1 MRRTA
6 AVVTASA
13 LLALAACGADEP
25 DGDGEA
31 SPGPLSSPPSSAPA
45 PTTDATDTAPPTP
58 PTPRVPEAT
67 GDVTTGLDAPWDV
80 AFMPDG
86 AAVVPERDTGLV
98 KLVYD
103 DGTVIEAGAF
113 PEAEGPDE
121 AGLLGVAVSPDFAE
135 DRQLYFYLTTAAD
148 NRVVRRTLTED
159 GTLGEQEDVLT
170 GIPSSNRHDG
180 GRPEFGP
187 DGYLYVATGD
197 AGQPA
202 LAQDPASLAGKIL
215 RITRDGDP
223 APGNPDA
230 TSPVWSLGHRNVQG
244 LAFDDAGR
252 LWASEFGDKAF
263 DELNLVEAG
272 GNYGWPEVEG
282 TGGEGEG
289 YVDPVVTWTT
299 DEASPSGL
307 AYAEGSLWMAALRGQ
322 RLWRI
327 DLDNGDGGR
336 DGTVVGEPTAYLDGT
351 YGRLRQVTPAPD
363 GSLWLLTNNTD
374 GRVTPRD
381 GDDRIVRL
389 QLG

>member
-6 AVVTASA
+6 AVVSASA
-13 LLALAACGADEP
+13 LLALTACGGDEP
-25 DGDGEA
+25 GDDGEA
-31 SPGPLSSPPSSAPA
+31 SPSPSSSPSTSSAAPA
-45 PTTDATDTAPPTP
+45 PTTDAPASP
-58 PTPRVPEAT
+58 PRVPEAT

-103 DGTVIEAGAF
+103 DGTVVEAGAF

-135 DRQLYFYLTTAAD
+135 DRQLYFYLTTADD

-159 GTLGEQEDVLT
+159 GTLGEQEAVLT

-202 LAQDPASLAGKIL
+202 LAQDPGSLAGKIL
-215 RITRDGDP
+215 RITPDGDP

-230 TSPVWSLGHRNVQG
+230 SSPVWSLGHRNVQG

-282 TGGEGEG
+282 AGGESEG

-327 DLDNGDGGR
+327 DLAPGAGA
-336 DGTVVGEPTAYLDGT
+336 VAGEPTAYLDGT

>member
-13 LLALAACGADEP
+13 LLALAACGSDEP
-25 DGDGEA
+25 DEDGEA
-31 SPGPLSSPPSSAPA
+31 APSPSAPSSSSSAPAPSSSSAPA
-45 PTTDATDTAPPTP
+45 PTT
-58 PTPRVPEAT
+58 PRVPAADGE
-67 GDVTTGLDAPWDV
+67 VTTGLDAPWDV

-103 DGTVIEAGAF
+103 DGTVIEAGEF
-113 PEAEGPDE
+113 PEAEGADE
-121 AGLLGVAVSPDFAE
+121 AGLLGVAVSPEFAE
-135 DRQLYFYLTTAAD
+135 DRQLYFYLTTADD

-159 GTLGEQEDVLT
+159 GTLGEQEAVLT

-197 AGQPA
+197 AGQPD
-202 LAQDPASLAGKIL
+202 LAQDPDSLAGKIL
-215 RITRDGDP
+215 RITPDGDP
-223 APGNPDA
+223 APGNPDPA
-230 TSPVWSLGHRNVQG
+230 SPVYSLGHRNVQG

-252 LWASEFGDKAF
+252 LWASEFGDQAF
-263 DELNLVEAG
+263 DELNLITAG

-282 TGGEGEG
+282 TGGEDQGFI
-289 YVDPVVTWTT
+289 DPVTTWTT

-327 DLDNGDGGR
+327 DLDADA
-336 DGTVVGEPTAYLDGT
+336 GTVAGEPTAYFEGE
-351 YGRLRQVTPAPD
+351 YGRMRQVTPAPD

-389 QLG
+389 TLG

>member
-6 AVVTASA
+6 AVVSASA
-13 LLALAACGADEP
+13 LLALTACGADEP
-25 DGDGEA
+25 GDDGEA
-31 SPGPLSSPPSSAPA
+31 SPSPSSSPSTSSAAPA
-45 PTTDATDTAPPTP
+45 PTTDAPASP
-58 PTPRVPEAT
+58 PRVPEAT

-103 DGTVIEAGAF
+103 DGTVVEAGAF

-135 DRQLYFYLTTAAD
+135 DRQLYFYLTTADD

-159 GTLGEQEDVLT
+159 GTLGEQEAVLT

-202 LAQDPASLAGKIL
+202 LAQDPGSLAGKIL
-215 RITRDGDP
+215 RITPDGDP

-230 TSPVWSLGHRNVQG
+230 SSPVWSLGHRNVQG

-282 TGGEGEG
+282 AGGESEG

-299 DEASPSGL
+299 DEAFPSGL

-327 DLDNGDGGR
+327 DLAPGAGA
-336 DGTVVGEPTAYLDGT
+336 VAGEPTAYLDGT

>member
-25 DGDGEA
+25 DEDGEA
-31 SPGPLSSPPSSAPA
+31 APSPSAPSSSSSAPA
-45 PTTDATDTAPPTP
+45 PTTPTATAP
-58 PTPRVPEAT
+58 PTPRVPEAA

-103 DGTVIEAGAF
+103 DGTVIEAGEF

-121 AGLLGVAVSPDFAE
+121 AGLLGVAVSPEFAE
-135 DRQLYFYLTTAAD
+135 DRQLYFYLTTADD

-159 GTLGEQEDVLT
+159 GTLGEQEAVLT

-197 AGQPA
+197 AGQPD
-202 LAQDPASLAGKIL
+202 LAQDPDSLAGKIL
-215 RITRDGDP
+215 RITPDGDP
-223 APGNPDA
+223 APDNPDPA
-230 TSPVWSLGHRNVQG
+230 SPVYSLGHRNVQG

-252 LWASEFGDKAF
+252 LWASEFGDQAF
-263 DELNLVEAG
+263 DELNLIEGG

-282 TGGEGEG
+282 TGGESQGF
-289 YVDPVVTWTT
+289 VDPVATWTT

-327 DLDNGDGGR
+327 DLAADGGA
-336 DGTVVGEPTAYLDGT
+336 VVGEPTAYLEGD

-363 GSLWLLTNNTD
+363 GTLWLLTNNTD

-381 GDDRIVRL
+381 GDDRVVRL

>member
-6 AVVTASA
+6 AVVSASA
-13 LLALAACGADEP
+13 LLALTACGADEP
-25 DGDGEA
+25 GDDGEA
-31 SPGPLSSPPSSAPA
+31 SPSPSSSPSTSSAAPA
-45 PTTDATDTAPPTP
+45 PTTDAPASP
-58 PTPRVPEAT
+58 PRVPEAT

-103 DGTVIEAGAF
+103 DGTVVEAGAF

-135 DRQLYFYLTTAAD
+135 DRQLYFYLTTADD

-159 GTLGEQEDVLT
+159 GTLGEQEAVLT

-202 LAQDPASLAGKIL
+202 LAQDPGSLAGKIL
-215 RITRDGDP
+215 RITPDGDP

-230 TSPVWSLGHRNVQG
+230 SSPVWSLGHRNVQG

-282 TGGEGEG
+282 AGGESEG

-327 DLDNGDGGR
+327 DLAPGAGA
-336 DGTVVGEPTAYLDGT
+336 VAGEPTAYLDGT

>member
-6 AVVTASA
+6 ALVTASA
-13 LLALAACGADEP
+13 LVALAACGGEDPVTDAEEP
-25 DGDGEA
+25 
-31 SPGPLSSPPSSAPA
+31 PSSTGTPSSAPPTSA
-45 PTTDATDTAPPTP
+45 PTTTPTAPATPRTPTP
-58 PTPRVPEAT
+58 A

-86 AAVVPERDTGLV
+86 AAVVPERDSGLV

-103 DGTVIEAGAF
+103 DGTVIEAGEF
-113 PEAEGPDE
+113 PEAEGADE
-121 AGLLGVAVSPDFAE
+121 AGLLGVAVSPDFAT
-135 DRQLYFYLTTAAD
+135 DRQLYFYLTTADD

-159 GTLGEQEDVLT
+159 GTLGEQEAVLT

-197 AGQPA
+197 AAQPD
-202 LAQDPASLAGKIL
+202 LAQDPDSLAGKIL
-215 RITRDGDP
+215 RITPDGDP
-223 APGNPDA
+223 APDNPDP
-230 TSPVWSLGHRNVQG
+230 TSPVYSLGHRNVQG

-252 LWASEFGDKAF
+252 LWASEFGDQAF
-263 DELNLVEAG
+263 DELNLITAG

-282 TGGEGEG
+282 TGGEAQG
-289 YVDPVVTWTT
+289 YVDPVVTWST

-307 AYAEGSLWMAALRGQ
+307 SYAEGSLWMAALRGQ

-327 DLDNGDGGR
+327 DVAPAGTDGA
-336 DGTVVGEPTAYLDGT
+336 VVGEPTPFLEDD

-389 QLG
+389 TLD